1 MDNAEDVVKQLITI
15 KKRDVPRADFQLLNW
30 EDMMVGR
37 RKLEPE
43 EVKEQEEWV
52 IWKIFLEELKM
63 ALDLE
68 QLLCPKSEKLNE
80 EKMTIRSF
88 FI

>member
-1 MDNAEDVVKQLITI
+1 MEKQPIIIKRKDAPLVVF
-15 KKRDVPRADFQLLNW
+15 PLLNW
-30 EDMMVGR
+30 EDMTVGLK
-37 RKLEPE
+37 KLEPE

-52 IWKIFLEELKM
+52 IWKTFLEEQKM

-68 QLLCPKSEKLNE
+68 QLLCLKSEKLNE